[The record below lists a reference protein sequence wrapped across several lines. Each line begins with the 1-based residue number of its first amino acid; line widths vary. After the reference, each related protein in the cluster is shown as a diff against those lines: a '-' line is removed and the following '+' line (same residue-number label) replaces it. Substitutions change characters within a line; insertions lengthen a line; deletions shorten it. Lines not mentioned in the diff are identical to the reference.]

1 MFLMGRGLSQTF
13 RVSGVVSHPVEVELT
28 RLEALLTLVMVF
40 DYYRVKAMLIYT
52 KVKIKDSTLASP
64 KKGKS

>member
-28 RLEALLTLVMVF
+28 RLDTLVMVF